1 MAKRYNFLTRCLAAV
16 ALLFVYVVGT
26 SAILVG
32 TTTTPAQARGRG
44 GFGYRGGLVRG
55 RGLGYRGLG
64 YRGFYA
70 PRAYYGYGYV
80 APRRCWWD
88 PYYGTVCRRAYY

>member
-44 GFGYRGGLVRG
+44 GFGYRGI
-55 RGLGYRGLG
+55 
-64 YRGFYA
+64 YA

>member
-32 TTTTPAQARGRG
+32 TTTTPAQARGWGRG
-44 GFGYRGGLVRG
+44 GWGYRGGFARG
-55 RGLGYRGLG
+55 RGYGYRG
-64 YRGFYA
+64 YYA

-88 PYYGTVCRRAYY
+88 PYYGRVCRRVWY